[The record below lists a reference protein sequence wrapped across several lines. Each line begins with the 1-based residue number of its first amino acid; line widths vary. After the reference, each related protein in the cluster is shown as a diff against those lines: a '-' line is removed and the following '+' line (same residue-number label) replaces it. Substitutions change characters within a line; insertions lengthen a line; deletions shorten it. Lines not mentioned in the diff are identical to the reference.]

1 MPNDVYCMRDG
12 HRTYFKW
19 HRARRQAS
27 DPVFTGKR
35 ILEGLTLGAS
45 VEVDLVHHG
54 SGGFAVLHDRVL
66 GRETTGSGNIAEMD
80 ADIVRTLRIRGN
92 DGEPSDNPVMLLE
105 DLCALLAR
113 GGFSEEGLL
122 QLDMKE
128 DLADLA
134 PRDIEAFKRAVAPVA
149 RVMILAAGDAAAVA
163 ALSEGVTG
171 LRVGYD
177 PCHFGAIE
185 ALKADRDFSGFVE
198 RALAAS
204 PRAEMIYLAY
214 PLVLFAA
221 DNGFDIVAAFH
232 EAGKRIDAYT
242 IQRADAEARPIV
254 ERLLAAR
261 VDQITTD
268 DPVGLGAMI
277 EQSETEPLD

>member
-1 MPNDVYCMRDG
+1 MPNDAYCLRDG

-27 DPVFTGKR
+27 DPVFTGQR

-54 SGGFAVLHDRVL
+54 SGGFAVLHDAVL
-66 GRETTGSGNIAEMD
+66 GRESTGEGKVAETS
-80 ADIVRTLRIRGN
+80 AAVLRTLRIRDN
-92 DGEPSDNPVMLLE
+92 DGHPSPHPVMLLE

-113 GGFSEEGLL
+113 GGFSPEGLL
-122 QLDMKE
+122 QLDLKE
-128 DLADLA
+128 DLVELGAG
-134 PRDIEAFKRAVAPVA
+134 DIAAFKRAVRPVA
-149 RVMILAAGDAAAVA
+149 STMILSAGDASAVA
-163 ALSEGVTG
+163 ALADGVPG
-171 LRVGYD
+171 LRIGYD
-177 PCHFGAIE
+177 PCHQGSMERLTAS
-185 ALKADRDFSGFVE
+185 RDFKGFVDG
-198 RALAAS
+198 ALSAS
-204 PRAEMIYLAY
+204 PRAELIYLAY

-242 IQRADAEARPIV
+242 IKSVDAASRPIV

-268 DPVGLGAMI
+268 DPVGLAAMI
-277 EQSETEPLD
+277 AQSETEPLD